1 MARGGY
7 KPIVR
12 EGVSFGAAVS
22 MMLHAGVLGG
32 AMYSLSSPPQL
43 ITLEEQGVEVDIA
56 ALDNSASGK
65 GEEKAELDPTPV
77 PEPTQR
83 PEKVEDAQNAG
94 DANEDSQSRDGDVTP
109 KPLDTVKTTAAPE
122 ADKAV
127 AAPEVKPDPVESPD
141 NSETPVPTP
150 ELARL
155 NEQPSPIAEDPVE
168 EEAPSDAI
176 DEEAEAPDQPAV
188 PVPVRAPTRPKPN
201 SAQTRERTKPEEQQ
215 QKRTATSTEDKKD
228 ITSLVDE
235 LINTQE
241 NTESGAKRSTQVAA
255 LGSDNA
261 RTGAK
266 LTAGEYEAL
275 KGRVSQCWTIP
286 GYVDQGTLKVTLLMR
301 MSRDGFMAEIVSI
314 DVTGV
319 SNPQH
324 ARGVANG
331 LQRNL
336 DRRNCNFSDVLP
348 PDKYETWRDVKV
360 NFAPQDF

>member
-7 KPIVR
+7 KPVVR
-12 EGVSFGAAVS
+12 EGVSFGAAIS
-22 MMLHAGVLGG
+22 MMLHAGALGG

-56 ALDNSASGK
+56 ALDNSESGK
-65 GEEKAELDPTPV
+65 GEEKAELDPTPA
-77 PEPTQR
+77 PEPTKR
-83 PEKVEDAQNAG
+83 PETVEEAQNAG
-94 DANEDSQSRDGDVTP
+94 DANEDSQSREGEVTP
-109 KPLDTVKTTAAPE
+109 RPLDTVKATAAPE
-122 ADKAV
+122 ADKVV
-127 AAPEVKPDPVESPD
+127 AAPEAKPDPVESPD
-141 NSETPVPTP
+141 NSETPVPTN

-155 NEQPSPIAEDPVE
+155 NEQPAPVAEEPVE
-168 EEAPSDAI
+168 EEVSDAI
-176 DEEAEAPDQPAV
+176 DEEAETPDQPAV
-188 PVPVRAPTRPKPN
+188 PVPVRAPSRPKPN
-201 SAQTRERTKPEEQQ
+201 SAQTRERTKPEEQRE
-215 QKRTATSTEDKKD
+215 KRTATSREDRKD
-228 ITSLVDE
+228 TLSDIDDL
-235 LINTQE
+235 LNTQE
-241 NTESGAKRSTQVAA
+241 NSESGARRVAEAPSLGAEDARS
-255 LGSDNA
+255 
-261 RTGAK
+261 GAQ
-266 LTAGEYEAL
+266 LSASEYEAL

-301 MSRDGFMAEIVSI
+301 MSRDGFMAEIVNI

-348 PDKYETWRDVKV
+348 PEKYDTWRDVRV